1 MSVKSAEEYTE
12 EMLSEDTFDAIA
24 AINGVTMPSDSVRV
38 FTDGAKAHQMNELMR
53 EAADLRTEA
62 ELVAND
68 GSMTGNPEADE
79 IRERADKLDARVQE
93 LLKELLES
101 AWTFH
106 IRGVARKQWELIDK
120 KWRKEIKAPARK
132 NFEDGPDGE
141 EAFEQ
146 TVTERNIERNRA
158 VKIDMVGAA
167 ITKVVN
173 GKGQADKKAW
183 NFNRTETLYDSLLE
197 SEWEKLYAMAT
208 NLTFAHTLFNNAV
221 TQDADFLSK
230 P

>member
-53 EAADLRTEA
+53 EAADLRNEA

-79 IRERADKLDARVQE
+79 IRERADKLDATAQALLRE
-93 LLKELLES
+93 LVES

-132 NFEDGPDGE
+132 NFDDDADGE
-141 EAFEQ
+141 EAFQ
-146 TVTERNIERNRA
+146 NVVTEQNIERNRA

-173 GKGQADKKAW
+173 GKGQADPKAW
-183 NFNRTETLYDSLLE
+183 NFERTERLYDSLLE

-208 NLTFAHTLFNNAV
+208 NLTFAHTLFNNAI